1 MNVSKTL
8 LAVPVVLLLGSLA
21 AQADEPYPEGLP
33 TPGGQ
38 QQDATPDQ
46 HHGKGMME
54 MDMHGMMSG
63 MSDDQTRTMMH
74 ACMNMMQKGHGATG
88 PESDS

>member
-8 LAVPVVLLLGSLA
+8 LAIPVALLLGSLA

-33 TPGGQ
+33 ARGGQ

-46 HHGKGMME
+46 HHGKGMM
-54 MDMHGMMSG
+54 DMHGMMSG
-63 MSDDQTRTMMH
+63 MSEDQTRAMMH